1 LTIDKELEAKILRY
15 HFVEHWGPHTI
26 AAQLGIHHSS
36 VDRVLSQ
43 AGMPKAERAR
53 QVSIVDPYLP
63 FIIETLAQY
72 PRLTAARLYAM
83 AQQRGYPGGSS
94 HFRSQVAQLR
104 PRKPSE
110 AYLRLR
116 TLPGEQAQVDWGLCR
131 ARHKPHYA
139 DTKTMPSCCTWVA
152 CGLVFNANRPPM

>member
-1 LTIDKELEAKILRY
+1 MTIGKDLEAKILRY

-26 AAQLGIHHSS
+26 AAQLGVHHST

-43 AGMPKAERAR
+43 AGMPKAERTQR
-53 QVSIVDPYLP
+53 VSMIDPYRP
-63 FIIETLAQY
+63 FITETLAQF
-72 PRLTAARLYAM
+72 PKLTATRLYAM
-83 AQQRGYPGGSS
+83 AQQRGYPGGPSQ
-94 HFRSQVAQLR
+94 FRSHVAQLR

-131 ARHKPHYA
+131 ARHNPHYA
-139 DTKTMPSCCTWVA
+139 ESRTMPSFCLCSS
-152 CGLVFNANRPPM
+152 F

>member
-1 LTIDKELEAKILRY
+1 MTISKELEAKILRY

-26 AAQLGIHHSS
+26 AAQLGVHHST

-43 AGMPKAERAR
+43 AGMPKAERAPGT
-53 QVSIVDPYLP
+53 SIIDPYLP

-72 PRLTAARLYAM
+72 PKLTATRLYAM

-94 HFRSQVAQLR
+94 HFRSHVAQLR

-131 ARHKPHYA
+131 ARHKPQSVLLY
-139 DTKTMPSCCTWVA
+139 
-152 CGLVFNANRPPM
+152 LVNFSFIEGSSLLLLRNVIFIS

>member
-1 LTIDKELEAKILRY
+1 MTIDKGLEAKILRY

-26 AAQLGIHHSS
+26 AAQLGIHHST

-53 QVSIVDPYLP
+53 GASIIDPYLP

-72 PRLTAARLYAM
+72 PRLTATRLYAM

-110 AYLRLR
+110 AYLRLK
-116 TLPGEQAQVDWGLCR
+116 TLIA
-131 ARHKPHYA
+131 
-139 DTKTMPSCCTWVA
+139 
-152 CGLVFNANRPPM
+152 

>member
-1 LTIDKELEAKILRY
+1 MTISKELEAKILRY

-26 AAQLGIHHSS
+26 AAQLGVHHSA

-43 AGMPKAERAR
+43 AGMPKAERAPGT
-53 QVSIVDPYLP
+53 SIIDPYLP

-72 PRLTAARLYAM
+72 PTLTATRLYAM

-94 HFRSQVAQLR
+94 HFRSHVAQLR

-110 AYLRLR
+110 AYHRLR
-116 TLPGEQAQVDWGLCR
+116 T
-131 ARHKPHYA
+131 
-139 DTKTMPSCCTWVA
+139 
-152 CGLVFNANRPPM
+152 